1 MRGQIMPSAS
11 ALVAVLAL
19 AGCRGATEPPP
30 TVETPVEFEP
40 GPLGAVTLEAGEAVR
55 MRMLLSVTIAP
66 TLGAVSRRG
75 AELAAGDMGPI
86 HGRRVELGDPV
97 DTSCSR
103 EGGRAGASGIVGDPM
118 VAGVIGTN
126 CSAAAVAASP
136 VISDAG
142 LVMISPSNT
151 SPHLTSD
158 LAGGANADHHAG
170 YFRVS
175 SNDLHQARALS
186 DFVYNQLDLR
196 RVAALHDGDPY
207 TSALVAAF
215 ADAFSALGGEVP
227 ARTEIE
233 KGETDMTDVLA
244 EFAAAG
250 PDAIFFPLF
259 VTEGSA
265 FAAQARAH
273 DGLEGTTLISAAAL
287 LVSAF
292 LETPQSEGI
301 YFAGPESDFGSNVN
315 ERTGRSGDQVL
326 AAYEAGHGGFPE
338 SPYWATAY
346 DATTILL
353 SAIES
358 VAVEEG
364 DRLHIDRAAL
374 RARVRATAMSG
385 LVGSISCDAFGDCGT
400 GRMNIY
406 HHTDNG
412 VTDVSKL
419 PVVHVYSP

>member
-1 MRGQIMPSAS
+1 MT
-11 ALVAVLAL
+11 V
-19 AGCRGATEPPP
+19 EPP
-30 TVETPVEFEP
+30 VVFEP

-55 MRMLLSVTIAP
+55 LRMLLSVTVAP
-66 TLGAVSRRG
+66 TLGAVSRQAAEIAVGDFGSVRG
-75 AELAAGDMGPI
+75 HD
-86 HGRRVELGDPV
+86 VDLGDPV
-97 DTSCSR
+97 DTSCSP
-103 EGGRAGASGIVGDPM
+103 EGGRAGASGIVGDPQ
-118 VAGVIGTN
+118 VVGIIGTN

-136 VISDAG
+136 IVSHAG
-142 LVMISPSNT
+142 RVMISPSNT
-151 SPHLTSD
+151 SPRLTSD
-158 LAGGANADHHAG
+158 LAGNADADYHAG

-186 DFVYNQLDLR
+186 DFVFNQLELG
-196 RVAALHDGDPY
+196 RVATLHDGDPY

-215 ADAFSALGGEVP
+215 ADAFSALGGEVSP
-227 ARTEIE
+227 RAEIE

-265 FAAQARAH
+265 FAAQARAF

-315 ERTGRSGDQVL
+315 ERTGRSGQQVL
-326 AAYEAGHGGFPE
+326 AAFDARHGGFPG
-338 SPYWATAY
+338 SPYWAHTY

-358 VAVEEG
+358 VAVEDG

-374 RARVRATAMSG
+374 REQVGATAMSG
-385 LVGSISCDAFGDCGT
+385 IVGSVSCDAFGDCGT

-406 HHTDNG
+406 HHTDTS
-412 VTDVSKL
+412 VTDVAQL
-419 PVVHVYSP
+419 PVVYVYSP

>member
-1 MRGQIMPSAS
+1 MLSG
-11 ALVAVLAL
+11 LVLSAVLAML
-19 AGCRGATEPPP
+19 GCDSATE
-30 TVETPVEFEP
+30 EEFEP
-40 GPLGAVTLEAGEAVR
+40 GPLGAVTLQQDEAVKIR
-55 MRMLLSVTIAP
+55 LLASVTVAP
-66 TLGAVSRRG
+66 SLGTVSRQG
-75 AELAAGDMGPI
+75 VEFAAEDMGPI
-86 HGRRVELGDPV
+86 RGRQVELGDPI
-97 DTSCSR
+97 DTSCSP
-103 EGGRAGASGIVGDPM
+103 EGGRGGALEIVGDPQ

-151 SPHLTSD
+151 SPRLTSD
-158 LAGGANADHHAG
+158 LAGNANADYHPG

-186 DFVYNQLDLR
+186 DFVYNQLGLR
-196 RVAALHDGDPY
+196 RVATVHDGDPY

-215 ADAFSALGGEVP
+215 DDAFSTLGGEVP
-227 ARTEIE
+227 AKAEIE
-233 KGETDMTDVLA
+233 KGETDMTEVL
-244 EFAAAG
+244 EKFAAAD

-265 FAAQARAH
+265 FAEQARTFE
-273 DGLEGTTLISAAAL
+273 GLEGTTLISAAGL

-292 LETPQSEGI
+292 LEMPQSEGI
-301 YFAGPESDFGSNVN
+301 YFAGPQSDFRSNVN
-315 ERTGRSGDQVL
+315 EQTGRSGEQVL
-326 AAYEAGHGGFPE
+326 AAYEARHGGFPL
-338 SPYWATAY
+338 SPYWAHAY

-374 RARVRATAMSG
+374 RQQVGVTAMNG
-385 LVGSISCDAFGDCGT
+385 LVGAISCDEFGDCGT
-400 GRMNIY
+400 GSMNIY
-406 HHTDNG
+406 HHTDTG

-419 PVVHVYSP
+419 PVVYVYNP